1 LRWRHSILD
10 TAKARARDLDLAGAA
25 FPWRTIHGEECSG
38 YWPAGTAA
46 FHVNADIASAV
57 LHYFQAT
64 GDDSFARNVGIDIL
78 VETARLWRSL
88 GHFDLDGNFRIDGVT
103 GPDEYSAVA
112 DNNIYTNLMARR
124 NLHGAAVACERYPE
138 RANELGITAD
148 EIASWRDA
156 ADHVVIPYDD
166 KLGVHQQ
173 SEGFTH
179 HELWDFE
186 ATKETQ
192 YPLMLHFPYV
202 ELYRKQV
209 VKQPDLI
216 LAMHV
221 CHDSFTPEQRAR
233 NFDYYERITV
243 RDSSLSA
250 GTEAVAAADAGYVR
264 LAFDYAAEA
273 ALLDLEDFEHNT
285 RDGLHLASLA
295 GAWIAFVF
303 GLGGMRGSGD
313 ILEFTPRL
321 PDGLTRLKF
330 SILHRNRRLSVEVTP
345 GATKFA
351 LPEGEGTLH
360 LLHHGEPL
368 TLTGSAS
375 VVRPNPR
382 PPERAEPSQP
392 PGRAPRRRSAA

>member
-1 LRWRHSILD
+1 MLGL
-10 TAKARARDLDLAGAA
+10 LAG
-25 FPWRTIHGEECSG
+25 RNRGISYQRG
-38 YWPAGTAA
+38 YRLRSTP
-46 FHVNADIASAV
+46 
-57 LHYFQAT
+57 LLPAT
-64 GDDSFARNVGIDIL
+64 GDESFARNVGIDIL

-103 GPDEYSAVA
+103 GPDEYSAIA
-112 DNNIYTNLMARR
+112 DNNIYTNMMARR
-124 NLHGAAVACERYPE
+124 NLRGAAAACERYPE
-138 RANELGITAD
+138 RANELGVPAD
-148 EIASWRDA
+148 EISSWRNA

-179 HELWDFE
+179 HELWNFE
-186 ATKETQ
+186 TTKGTQ

-221 CHDSFTPEQRAR
+221 CYDSFTPEQRAR

-264 LAFDYAAEA
+264 LAFDYATEA

-330 SILHRNRRLSVEVTP
+330 SLLHRSRRLCVEVTT
-345 GATKFA
+345 GSTKFT

-368 TLTGSAS
+368 TLTGSES
-375 VVRPNPR
+375 IVCPNPR
-382 PPERAEPSQP
+382 PPEHAEPSQP